1 MRRTF
6 AAVWL
11 LSLSAAFVIQ
21 STPSNGSNL
30 PSKSA
35 SDELEIRGTLQAFAD
50 AWNAHD
56 AHAFSQAFAAD
67 ADFTNVIGMH
77 ARGRAEV
84 EKFHEHLFTTYFRYS
99 HLRILDVRVRLIKSD
114 VAAVDATWEMTGA
127 RSRTG
132 QEIPLRRGLL
142 IFVMTK
148 ESGHWLI

>member
-35 SDELEIRGTLQAFAD
+35 SDELEIRGT
-50 AWNAHD
+50 
-56 AHAFSQAFAAD
+56 SQAFAAD

-114 VAAVDATWEMTGA
+114 VAAVDASWEMTGA

-148 ESGHWLI
+148 ESGHWL